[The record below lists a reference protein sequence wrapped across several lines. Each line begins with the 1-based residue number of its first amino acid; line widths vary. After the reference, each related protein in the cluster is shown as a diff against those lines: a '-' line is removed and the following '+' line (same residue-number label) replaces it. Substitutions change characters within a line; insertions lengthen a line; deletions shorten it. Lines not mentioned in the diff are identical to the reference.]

1 MTNERNY
8 SGKDRDQL
16 QGLAE
21 FNQVSHDFLQKG
33 RWNVKKLKEKKNPK
47 NS

>member
-21 FNQVSHDFLQKG
+21 FNQVSHDFLAKRQMKCEEIK
-33 RWNVKKLKEKKNPK
+33 R
-47 NS
+47 